1 MDDLEKTVEEHK
13 KALRFLYEH
22 ADKACQVRTSV
33 IRRLKDV
40 ERWIAWCRNHGSSG
54 WNDAKIMTPGKNGDY
69 WVTVNED
76 GVRMVKVATY
86 IGDWIVGE
94 ADHRRAR
101 AICKRGGKGMT
112 NDQRD
117 IEVMKRVADAL
128 PYMTEGKKGELIGYG
143 KAMVDL
149 NRRKEDGEKERNQSR
164 G

>member
-1 MDDLEKTVEEHK
+1 MKFFCISWVVLIVAYMIAAYWWAARAEKRINDQIKRCMDDLEKTVEEHK

-33 IRRLKDV
+33 IRRLKDM
-40 ERWIAWCRNHGSSG
+40 ERWIAWHRNHGSSG

-94 ADHRRAR
+94 AEIVEAWKLIIEEPEPYVREEE
-101 AICKRGGKGMT
+101 KG
-112 NDQRD
+112 
-117 IEVMKRVADAL
+117 
-128 PYMTEGKKGELIGYG
+128 
-143 KAMVDL
+143 
-149 NRRKEDGEKERNQSR
+149 
-164 G
+164 